1 MTLQTFGPAVGL
13 FKKNTAF
20 SGHVITLSCPN
31 VPYILGMGTR
41 KVPALF
47 GCRNFIGNLSCKFK
61 ISPNNY
67 KLSIVL

>member
-13 FKKNTAF
+13 LKKKKNTAF
-20 SGHVITLSCPN
+20 SGHVTTLSRPN

-47 GCRNFIGNLSCKFK
+47 GCPEFHWQ
-61 ISPNNY
+61 P
-67 KLSIVL
+67 